1 MNLATIS
8 VSNLMNPKVKTVNED
23 KNIMSACRV
32 MQENHI
38 GCVIVVTI
46 AGDGT
51 PVGIITERDVVR
63 ILSKF
68 NPALVHFAL
77 WKVMSK
83 PLFTIEPSASI
94 NDAIKLMNDKK
105 IRRLIVVD
113 KNHEMVGIMTQKDIF
128 RAIEKNPSLLTE
140 FYVDNFPPNFN
151 EIYERFT
158 QYRFENLAPPDL

>member
-1 MNLATIS
+1 MNLATIPIS
-8 VSNLMNPKVKTVNED
+8 DLMNPKVKTVNED
-23 KNIMSACRV
+23 KNIMSACKV
-32 MQENHI
+32 MQDNNI

-83 PLFTIEPSASI
+83 PLIMIEPSASI

-105 IRRLIVVD
+105 IRRLVVVD
-113 KNHEMVGIMTQKDIF
+113 RNNQMTGIITQKDIF
-128 RAIEKNPSLLTE
+128 KLIEKNPSLLSE
-140 FYVDNFPPNFN
+140 FYTDNFSPSFR
-151 EIYERFT
+151 ETYERSS
-158 QYRFENLAPPDL
+158 QYRFDNLAPDI

>member
-8 VSNLMNPKVKTVNED
+8 VSDLMNSKVKTVNED

-32 MQENHI
+32 MQENNI

-94 NDAIKLMNDKK
+94 NDAIRLMNDKK
-105 IRRLIVVD
+105 IRRLVVVDRNNKMSGILTQNDVFRAVD
-113 KNHEMVGIMTQKDIF
+113 KNP
-128 RAIEKNPSLLTE
+128 NLLSE
-140 FYVDNFPPNFN
+140 FYGENFSSKFK
-151 EIYERFT
+151 EIYDKYN
-158 QYRFENLAPPDL
+158 QYRLAREPNA

>member
-8 VSNLMNPKVKTVNED
+8 VSDLMNSNVKTVNED
-23 KNIMSACRV
+23 KNIMSACKV
-32 MQENHI
+32 MHENNI
-38 GCVIVVTI
+38 GCVIVVTV
-46 AGDGT
+46 ARDGT
-51 PVGIITERDVVR
+51 PVGIITERDAVR

-105 IRRLIVVD
+105 IRRLVVVD
-113 KNHEMVGIMTQKDIF
+113 SNNKMIGILTQKDIF
-128 RAIEKNPSLLTE
+128 RVIEKNPSLLAE
-140 FYVDNFPPNFN
+140 FYGDNFSPSFK
-151 EIYERFT
+151 EIYERFS
-158 QYRFENLAPPDL
+158 QYRFDSLVPDL

>member
-8 VSNLMNPKVKTVNED
+8 VSDLMNPKVKTVNED

-32 MQENHI
+32 MQENNI

-46 AGDGT
+46 AGDGN

-94 NDAIKLMNDKK
+94 NDAIRLMNDKK
-105 IRRLIVVD
+105 IRRLVVVDRNNKMSGILTQNDVFRAVD
-113 KNHEMVGIMTQKDIF
+113 KNP
-128 RAIEKNPSLLTE
+128 NLLSE
-140 FYVDNFPPNFN
+140 FYGENFSSKFK
-151 EIYERFT
+151 EIYEKYN
-158 QYRFENLAPPDL
+158 QYRLAREPNA

>member
-1 MNLATIS
+1 MNLVTIS
-8 VSNLMNPKVKTVNED
+8 VSDLMNPKVKTVNED
-23 KNIMSACRV
+23 KNIMSACKV
-32 MQENHI
+32 MQENNI

-51 PVGIITERDVVR
+51 PAGIITERDVVR

-94 NDAIKLMNDKK
+94 NDAIRLMNDKK
-105 IRRLIVVD
+105 IRRLVVVDRNNKMSGILTQNDVFRAVD
-113 KNHEMVGIMTQKDIF
+113 KNP
-128 RAIEKNPSLLTE
+128 NLLSE
-140 FYVDNFPPNFN
+140 FYGENFSSKFK
-151 EIYERFT
+151 EIYEKYN
-158 QYRFENLAPPDL
+158 QYRLAREPNA